1 MQIFW
6 PICLSLFS
14 VWMVTLSCTVHLL
27 CSSSLFD
34 ALRRPNGIAPGAPCS
49 LNCKHE
55 QAKAQSVNG
64 GLLSTAADGDVV
76 MRSLSHLSDH
86 RDEVFEIFLGF
97 DEVDVRGV
105 DHQQRRLVV
114 VEEVLVVRL
123 DHLFEVR
130 RGDFPLEFSAPPPDA
145 RE

>member
-27 CSSSLFD
+27 GSRCRS
-34 ALRRPNGIAPGAPCS
+34 ALRRPNGIAPGASCS
-49 LNCKHE
+49 SNCKQE
-55 QAKAQSVNG
+55 EAKAQTVNG
-64 GLLSTAADGDVV
+64 GLLPAAADGNVV
-76 MRSLSHLSDH
+76 MRSLSHLSNH
-86 RDEVFEIFLGF
+86 RDEVFEIFLVF
-97 DEVDVRGV
+97 DEVDIRGV
-105 DHQQRRLVV
+105 DHQERRLVV

>member
-14 VWMVTLSCTVHLL
+14 EWMVTLSCLVHLL

-34 ALRRPNGIAPGAPCS
+34 ALRRPNGIAPSVLCS

-55 QAKAQSVNG
+55 KGKAQSVNG
-64 GLLSTAADGDVV
+64 GLLPTAADGDVV

-86 RDEVFEIFLGF
+86 RDEVFEIFLVF
-97 DEVDVRGV
+97 DEIDVRCV
-105 DHQQRRLVV
+105 DHQER
-114 VEEVLVVRL
+114 
-123 DHLFEVR
+123 
-130 RGDFPLEFSAPPPDA
+130 
-145 RE
+145 